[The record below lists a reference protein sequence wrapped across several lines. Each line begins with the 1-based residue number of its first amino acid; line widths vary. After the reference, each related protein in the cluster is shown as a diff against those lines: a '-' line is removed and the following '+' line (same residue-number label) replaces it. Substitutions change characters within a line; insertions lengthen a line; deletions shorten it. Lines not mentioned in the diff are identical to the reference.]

1 MTRAAAVFLLAA
13 VGLGAC
19 SVKLSFDPPDAKAAS
34 DAKPASDAAR
44 GCKTDQDCPLTTL
57 HCDSS
62 SGQCLACVEDG
73 NCTSASSAHCDA
85 ALHRCV
91 QCGADQDCGAAGR
104 CIAAT
109 RSCVHTCATG
119 ADCSA
124 AGTWCDDSVCSQCDD
139 DHPCTGSRAY
149 CDSATRQC
157 TSCVMDAQC
166 TAPGAPHCNRTSGQC
181 VGCLSTADCAAG
193 FCDPT
198 NWTCKTPP

>member
-19 SVKLSFDPPDAKAAS
+19 SVQLRFDPPDAKAAPDAKAGS
-34 DAKPASDAAR
+34 DAKAAPDAAR

-91 QCGADQDCGAAGR
+91 QCGADQD
-104 CIAAT
+104 
-109 RSCVHTCATG
+109 
-119 ADCSA
+119 
-124 AGTWCDDSVCSQCDD
+124 
-139 DHPCTGSRAY
+139 
-149 CDSATRQC
+149 
-157 TSCVMDAQC
+157 
-166 TAPGAPHCNRTSGQC
+166 
-181 VGCLSTADCAAG
+181 
-193 FCDPT
+193 
-198 NWTCKTPP
+198 